1 MNPGTNAPGIPLASS
16 IDVRGRAQFERSL
29 RAHLQSADAR
39 WGNSGR
45 AWMAPALV
53 AVTAAIA
60 ALLWSSGLPRNRAVA
75 AELFFAG
82 YAASLLALIFS
93 PPAAG
98 RWAGLRPFVEEAHP
112 LLLLGAVAC
121 TGGLRS
127 PLLLAFL
134 TITPTRVLSGG
145 WSRRTRVHVLL
156 VCAGAGVMAALPDAW
171 FGPPLRGPAFTAIA
185 ALALA
190 TGALLTSRYVGFLV
204 STLQESV
211 WDAVQAREQSAA
223 QALAR
228 TRELEQVGARLSHEL
243 RNPLAAIKAL
253 AQLSARAA
261 RDPDAREQLD
271 TIVSEAERMRDILDE
286 YLSFSRPL
294 EKLRLE
300 PVSLGELARE
310 VVAVL
315 AGRADEAQVALGA
328 AGDATAVGDPR
339 RLKEA
344 LLNLAANA
352 VEATPPGGRVTVT
365 ASARDGVARVEV
377 KDTGAGMAPEVLE
390 RIGTPF
396 FTTRE
401 AGTGLGV
408 LLARATFTQHGG
420 GLVYESAPGAGTT
433 AVATLPIPRTE
444 RSAAHVEAAAR
455 R

>member
-29 RAHLQSADAR
+29 RAHLQAADAR
-39 WGNSGR
+39 WGSSGR

-53 AVTAAIA
+53 VVSTAVG
-60 ALLWSSGLPRNRAVA
+60 ALLWSSGLPRSRAVV

-82 YAASLLALIFS
+82 YAASLLALIFP
-93 PPAAG
+93 PPAVG
-98 RWAGLRPFVEEAHP
+98 RWAGLRPVLEEVHP
-112 LLLLGAVAC
+112 LLLLGAVTC

-127 PLLLAFL
+127 PLLLAIL

-156 VCAGAGVMAALPDAW
+156 VCVGAGVMAALPDAW

-243 RNPLAAIKAL
+243 KNPLAAIKAI
-253 AQLSARAA
+253 AQLWSRGVA
-261 RDPDAREQLD
+261 DPDAREQLA
-271 TIVSEAERMRDILDE
+271 TVVSEAERMRCILDE

-300 PVSLGELARE
+300 PVSLGTAVQEILAILSARADDAGVDLRATGE
-310 VVAVL
+310 AVAV
-315 AGRADEAQVALGA
+315 A
-328 AGDATAVGDPR
+328 DPR

-344 LLNLAANA
+344 LLNLVANA
-352 VEATPPGGRVTVT
+352 LEATSPGGHVAVTV
-365 ASARDGVARVEV
+365 SADGAVARITVA
-377 KDTGAGMAPEVLE
+377 DTGAGMAPEVLE

-401 AGTGLGV
+401 VGTGLGV
-408 LLARATFTQHGG
+408 LLARAVFTQHGG
-420 GLVYESAPGAGTT
+420 SLAYASAPGAGTT
-433 AVATLPIPRTE
+433 AMAALPIVGPE
-444 RSAAHVEAAAR
+444 RSEAHVEAAAR